1 MTPNEAAQFLADV
14 RQALMSHNRITLE
27 DYAFLSKCGIEAP
40 IEDTWS
46 TIK

>member
-14 RQALMSHNRITLE
+14 RQALTNSNRITLE
-27 DYAFLSKCGIEAP
+27 DYAFLYECGIEAP